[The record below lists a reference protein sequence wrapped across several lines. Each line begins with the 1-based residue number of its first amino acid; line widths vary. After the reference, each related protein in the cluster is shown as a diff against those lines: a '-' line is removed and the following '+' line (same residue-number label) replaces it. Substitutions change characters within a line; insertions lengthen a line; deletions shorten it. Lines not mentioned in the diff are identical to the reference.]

1 MLGGALSGVTSQVEG
16 VFGNRANFLNMYVL
30 AYALASDMIPVNV
43 QTLVQDFLYKT
54 FGVSQ

>member
-1 MLGGALSGVTSQVEG
+1 MTSQVEG
-16 VFGNRANFLNMYVL
+16 VFGGRANFLNMYVL
-30 AYALASDMIPVNV
+30 AYALAGDMIPVNV